1 MQVLES
7 GLLQKYGFEKIGVAA
22 HPEAHPDIP
31 QDVRVLPV
39 IELNYK
45 YDF

>member
-22 HPEAHPDIP
+22 HPEGHPDIAA
-31 QDVRVLPV
+31 DV
-39 IELNYK
+39 ISIHSFK
-45 YDF
+45 TFT